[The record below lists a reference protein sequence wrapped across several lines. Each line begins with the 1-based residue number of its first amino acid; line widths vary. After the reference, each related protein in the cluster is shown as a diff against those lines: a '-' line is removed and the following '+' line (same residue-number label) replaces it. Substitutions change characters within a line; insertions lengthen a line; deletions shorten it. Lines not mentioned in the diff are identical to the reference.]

1 MWFITQ
7 CFGVGFRGSHRAG
20 DSVPLPGP
28 PDPPDMAPD
37 PHDDGDFEG
46 PDTRSLL
53 DEFMAKMAQSVNDDY
68 KNLHALL
75 ATLPDPSVDTG
86 PVAIP
91 VAEAREKGLI
101 PKADAALLQ
110 AFSASEMKLYKHA
123 TKYKWTVEELADT
136 IKLIKSADFNVEDQ
150 CGSAPS
156 ICGSGGSGPLYES

>member
-20 DSVPLPGP
+20 D
-28 PDPPDMAPD
+28 
-37 PHDDGDFEG
+37 E
-46 PDTRSLL
+46 
-53 DEFMAKMAQSVNDDY
+53 VNNHY

-91 VAEAREKGLI
+91 VAEAREMGLI
-101 PKADAALLQ
+101 PKADTTLLQ

-136 IKLIKSADFNVEDQ
+136 IKLIKSADFNVEDIN
-150 CGSAPS
+150 ADLHYMLVPPRS
-156 ICGSGGSGPLYES
+156 IGFDERLFPFS

>member
-1 MWFITQ
+1 MFMCMWLITQ
-7 CFGVGFRGSHRAG
+7 CFGLGFRGSHRAG

-53 DEFMAKMAQSVNDDY
+53 DEFMAKMTQSVNNDY

-75 ATLPDPSVDTG
+75 PTLPDPSVDTG
-86 PVAIP
+86 PVAIA

-101 PKADAALLQ
+101 PKADHALLQ
-110 AFSASEMKLYKHA
+110 AFSAS
-123 TKYKWTVEELADT
+123 
-136 IKLIKSADFNVEDQ
+136 
-150 CGSAPS
+150 
-156 ICGSGGSGPLYES
+156 

>member
-7 CFGVGFRGSHRAG
+7 YFGVGFRGSHRAG

-37 PHDDGDFEG
+37 PHDDGDCEG
-46 PDTRSLL
+46 TDTRSLL
-53 DEFMAKMAQSVNDDY
+53 DEFMAMMTQSVNDDY

-101 PKADAALLQ
+101 LMADAALLQ
-110 AFSASEMKLYKHA
+110 AFSASKMQSTQPNINGRSKN
-123 TKYKWTVEELADT
+123 WR
-136 IKLIKSADFNVEDQ
+136 I
-150 CGSAPS
+150 PS
-156 ICGSGGSGPLYES
+156 NSSSQRISM

>member
-7 CFGVGFRGSHRAG
+7 CFGVGFCCSHRAG

-28 PDPPDMAPD
+28 PGPSDMA
-37 PHDDGDFEG
+37 HDAHDEGDFEG
-46 PDTRSLL
+46 PDTRSLM
-53 DEFMAKMAQSVNDDY
+53 DEFMAKMAQSVNDEY
-68 KNLHALL
+68 KNLHASL

-91 VAEAREKGLI
+91 VPEAREKGLI

-123 TKYKWTVEELADT
+123 TKYKWC
-136 IKLIKSADFNVEDQ
+136 Q
-150 CGSAPS
+150 C
-156 ICGSGGSGPLYES
+156 LL